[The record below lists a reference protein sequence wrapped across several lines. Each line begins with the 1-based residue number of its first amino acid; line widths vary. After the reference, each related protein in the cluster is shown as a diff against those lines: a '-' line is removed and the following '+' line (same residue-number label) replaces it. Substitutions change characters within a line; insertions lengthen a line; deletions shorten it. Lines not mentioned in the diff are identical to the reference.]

1 MSRKWLRRYMWSE
14 VASGPLVRSTE
25 HGNEESVE
33 SNGGSQIYIV
43 EGWLLAMIRIE
54 NAIEKMAGRNERHT
68 IWNSGRM

>member
-1 MSRKWLRRYMWSE
+1 MWSE

-33 SNGGSQIYIV
+33 SNGGSQIYGV
-43 EGWLLAMIRIE
+43 EGQTLAMIHIGDTM
-54 NAIEKMAGRNERHT
+54 EKMAGENERHT